1 MINEYIKGF
10 VFLNHAITLH
20 IMTLIFLERRI
31 KGKKKMEKKRRL
43 IIMRRRKQ
51 KYRKISLTMAKTPDM
66 TRKTTGFEFDKNFV
80 SIDTS
85 KTD

>member
-1 MINEYIKGF
+1 
-10 VFLNHAITLH
+10 
-20 IMTLIFLERRI
+20 
-31 KGKKKMEKKRRL
+31 MEKKRRL

-51 KYRKISLTMAKTPDM
+51 KYKKMSLTMGKTPD
-66 TRKTTGFEFDKNFV
+66 TIRKTTGFEFDKNFV

>member
-1 MINEYIKGF
+1 
-10 VFLNHAITLH
+10 
-20 IMTLIFLERRI
+20 MTLIFLERRI

-51 KYRKISLTMAKTPDM
+51 KYKTMSLTMGKTPD
-66 TRKTTGFEFDKNFV
+66 TIRKTTGFEFDKNFV

>member
-1 MINEYIKGF
+1 
-10 VFLNHAITLH
+10 
-20 IMTLIFLERRI
+20 MTLIFLERRI

-51 KYRKISLTMAKTPDM
+51 KYKKMSLTMGKTD
-66 TRKTTGFEFDKNFV
+66 TIRKTTGFEFDKNFV